1 MVIIVI
7 IHDGNGTS
15 SLTVDRILV
24 NGIHIP
30 FRLVLPI
37 MKVKEIWILIRITK
51 ENFQKENRWEGLG
64 FPLRAKT
71 VGVWSLRS
79 GFVDVARKNLA
90 NCSPTRAA
98 DRCIT
103 DTAAIHGIRYTKKK
117 KSRAFLGSYWPVPE
131 RVWECEWRRG
141 CPPTT
146 IPTTN
151 TTPETSLIIL
161 QLFTFFYIVL

>member
-117 KSRAFLGSYWPVPE
+117 KQSLPWLLLARAGA
-131 RVWECEWRRG
+131 RVRMRVAKG
-141 CPPTT
+141 LSSHYDPDNKY
-146 IPTTN
+146 N
-151 TTPETSLIIL
+151 TGN
-161 QLFTFFYIVL
+161 